1 MKGAIPHKVIRQVF
15 LLAVIVIIGLII
27 YDNMKTY
34 LSGVLGAIT
43 LFVISRGFMKKFN
56 NWGWPKG
63 LSAGL
68 IIVFSFFVILIPLAG
83 VVFMLSTKI
92 GDAIK
97 NSEAFLNAAKMH
109 IANLEQYVG
118 YNIAEEI
125 DTSSIA
131 VFISKNAQNFALGT
145 FDAFISV
152 SIMYFLLYFMLV
164 GENKMM
170 SSLKEFLPVGKH
182 NLKVISIEVRKKV
195 NANAVGI
202 PLVALF
208 QGVIALIGFWIFN
221 VPDPFFWFV
230 ITAVG
235 SVIPFV
241 GTAIGIL
248 PVVII
253 LLSQGMT
260 FEAIGILIYGV
271 VVVGS
276 SDNLIRLL
284 VLKRMA
290 DEHPLIT
297 LVGVI
302 VGIPVFGFIG
312 LIFGPLLVS
321 LFLLIVSL
329 YNKEFGDKNQSEL
342 VLSTESGDEVVANQ
356 GMSKEDTSA
365 NVNNASESDDKQHKD
380 ED

>member
-342 VLSTESGDEVVANQ
+342 VLGTESGDEVVANQ